1 MKLPEK
7 ISFLDIKSISNDNRF
22 DLNTLS
28 GYNSLKQSISKTGII
43 EPLLIF
49 KKDDGLI
56 LIDGFKRLKISR
68 SIGLK
73 TIPALILSDSVPIT
87 EIIQLRCFSLIHED
101 NDLNVLQKI
110 SLYVLLEN
118 ETQNPNELERR
129 LVQLNLPKNPNQL
142 KKIKKLLKWPAS
154 AKSYINKY
162 NASYKQIRFLL
173 DQPAE
178 VLSNLITLADKLS
191 IRLVE
196 FLTIYDLLDE
206 TALNNNQSITNLINS
221 RDIQEI
227 LKNGDL
233 NRNQKLQRFKDLL
246 FKLRFPTVSS
256 YQQNIKQKI
265 KSLDFPD
272 NFKILYD
279 KNLERPGVTIQINI
293 KNSTEMTE
301 LLQKLNDK
309 NNLSA
314 LQEILNLL

>member
-1 MKLPEK
+1 MKLPGK

-28 GYNSLKQSISKTGII
+28 GYNSLKQSISKTGVI

-101 NDLNVLQKI
+101 NDLNILQKI
-110 SLYVLLEN
+110 SLYVLLED
-118 ETQNPNELERR
+118 ETQNQNELERW

-142 KKIKKLLKWPAS
+142 KKIKKLLKWPVS

-178 VLSNLITLADKLS
+178 VLSNLINLADELS

-196 FLTIYDLLDE
+196 FLNIYELLDE
-206 TALNNNQSITNLINS
+206 TALNNNQSITNLINN

-265 KSLDFPD
+265 KGLDFPD
-272 NFKILYD
+272 NYKILYD
-279 KNLERPGVTIQINI
+279 KNLEKPGITIQINI
-293 KNSTEMTE
+293 KNSAEINE

-309 NNLSA
+309 NNLSV

>member
-28 GYNSLKQSISKTGII
+28 GYNSLKQSISKTNII
-43 EPLLIF
+43 EPLLIL
-49 KKDDGLI
+49 KKDKRLI

-68 SIGLK
+68 SIGIK

-101 NDLNVLQKI
+101 NDLNILQKI

-118 ETQNPNELERR
+118 ETQNPNELERW
-129 LVQLNLPKNPNQL
+129 LVQLNLTKNPNQL
-142 KKIKKLLKWPAS
+142 QKIKKLLKWPAS

-173 DQPAE
+173 GQPAE
-178 VLSNLITLADKLS
+178 VLSNLINLADELS

-196 FLTIYDLLDE
+196 FLNIYELLDE

-227 LKNGDL
+227 LKNSDL
-233 NRNQKLQRFKDLL
+233 NRNQKLQGFKDLL

-272 NFKILYD
+272 NYKILYD
-279 KNLERPGVTIQINI
+279 NNLERPGITIQINI
-293 KNSTEMTE
+293 KNSAEMTE

-309 NNLSA
+309 NNLST

>member
-28 GYNSLKQSISKTGII
+28 GYNSLKQSISKTNII
-43 EPLLIF
+43 EPLLIL
-49 KKDDGLI
+49 KKDKRLI

-68 SIGLK
+68 SIGIK
-73 TIPALILSDSVPIT
+73 TIPALILSDSAPIT
-87 EIIQLRCFSLIHED
+87 EIIQLRYFSLIHED
-101 NDLNVLQKI
+101 NDLNILQKI
-110 SLYVLLEN
+110 SLYVLLES
-118 ETQNPNELERR
+118 ETQNPNELERW

-142 KKIKKLLKWPAS
+142 QKIKKLLKWPAS

-173 DQPAE
+173 NQPAE
-178 VLSNLITLADKLS
+178 VLSNLINLADELS

-196 FLTIYDLLDE
+196 FLNIYELLDE

-227 LKNGDL
+227 LKNRDL
-233 NRNQKLQRFKDLL
+233 NRNQKLQGFKDLL

-272 NFKILYD
+272 NYKILYG
-279 KNLERPGVTIQINI
+279 KNLEKPGITIQINI
-293 KNSTEMTE
+293 KNSAEMTE

-309 NNLSA
+309 NNLST

>member
-7 ISFLDIKSISNDNRF
+7 ISFLDIKSISDDNRF

-87 EIIQLRCFSLIHED
+87 EIIQLRYFSLIHED
-101 NDLNVLQKI
+101 NDLNILQKI

-118 ETQNPNELERR
+118 EAQSPNELERW

-142 KKIKKLLKWPAS
+142 KKIKRLLKWPAN

-178 VLSNLITLADKLS
+178 VLSNLINLADELS

-196 FLTIYDLLDE
+196 FLNIYDLLDE

-246 FKLRFPTVSS
+246 FRLRFPAVSS
-256 YQQNIKQKI
+256 SQENIKQKI
-265 KSLDFPD
+265 KGLDFSD

-279 KNLERPGVTIQINI
+279 KNLERPGITIQINI
-293 KNSTEMTE
+293 KNPAKMNE